1 MSIKIILN
9 IALKL
14 ILQIT
19 NAHNIRQ
26 MIHWKQ
32 RTKKI
37 VRPSSNQKMNK
48 QTTQKHKNTRKMVEK
63 NLSRMILPPLLD

>member
-19 NAHNIRQ
+19 NAHNIHQ

-37 VRPSSNQKMNK
+37 VRPNSSQKINK
-48 QTTQKHKNTRKMVEK
+48 QTTQKQENGRKK
-63 NLSRMILPPLLD
+63 S